1 MSERSIKE
9 FLSALEERNRELQ
22 ESSDEIVNAE
32 VSVISPS
39 LPVSAEVGQATV
51 LKASSPVD
59 QPPRYRQPSLWELEV
74 VEGLDAGRRFPLYDR
89 TSLGRDLEADIPL
102 NDQRVSRR
110 HLVIQRVGDNYQI
123 VDQGSS
129 NGTVVNG
136 ALISG
141 PTWLRDGDEI
151 LVGDSQLRVH
161 GATERPVTRTVV
173 ESQVP
178 ARVPERTKF
187 CTQCGAPLKP
197 GKRFCTQCGAGA

>member
-9 FLSALEERNRELQ
+9 FLSALEERERELQ
-22 ESSDEIVNAE
+22 ESLDEIVNTE
-32 VSVISPS
+32 VRVIKPS
-39 LPVSAEVGQATV
+39 MPIRAQVGQATV
-51 LKASSPVD
+51 LKSSSPVA
-59 QPPRYRQPSLWELEV
+59 QAPRYRESSLWELEV
-74 VEGLDAGRRFPLYDR
+74 VQGLDAGRRFPLTDR

-110 HLVIQRVGDNYQI
+110 HLVIQRVGDNYQV

-136 ALISG
+136 ALISQ

-151 LVGDSQLRVH
+151 LVGDSLLRVY
-161 GATERPVTRTVV
+161 GGRERLVPQTVV
-173 ESQVP
+173 EPQAP
-178 ARVPERTKF
+178 APIPERTKF
-187 CTQCGAPLKP
+187 CTRCGAPLKP